1 MALERARMIKSLFK
15 NTTDCCWHNSVTVG
29 TWGGLTGMRGGG
41 SFLCG
46 DDLQSR
52 SSTGPPFNQRYLN
65 CIVWPLWRAL
75 LRDIA
80 RPLRLQHFEDII
92 DGSFSLDVWDSQGNY
107 KHQRLI
113 IRLFFHTNNSPSVMN
128 RVVVTAK
135 QTSALITDWWTLQ
148 LWYFPCISLSS
159 PIHVQV
165 EGTAVSVGWASPFFT
180 SASFPVRISR
190 HSMARWE
197 RLPPNWTQNT
207 GRHKSDLSN
216 TQMSELVT
224 WPLRLNPANHSPMLL
239 PSRPALMHPVSF
251 SRLSCYHLVNSAG
264 AVVTPGRTRGLC
276 LCGWHWYWAW
286 LKVNKQLADV
296 CWVEI

>member
-1 MALERARMIKSLFK
+1 MALERARMIKNLFK

-29 TWGGLTGMRGGG
+29 TWGGLTGMRRGG

-46 DDLQSR
+46 DDLQSG

-92 DGSFSLDVWDSQGNY
+92 DGSFPLDVWDSQGNY

-165 EGTAVSVGWASPFFT
+165 EGAAVSVGWPSPFFT
-180 SASFPVRISR
+180 SSSFPGRISR
-190 HSMARWE
+190 HSRARWE

-216 TQMSELVT
+216 SQMSELVT
-224 WPLRLNPANHSPMLL
+224 WSLRLNQPTTVQCSSHPAQ
-239 PSRPALMHPVSF
+239 
-251 SRLSCYHLVNSAG
+251 LSCTQSVSPGCPATIWSIQLVPSSPRAG
-264 AVVTPGRTRGLC
+264 PEVCVYAVGTGTELGL
-276 LCGWHWYWAW
+276 
-286 LKVNKQLADV
+286 K
-296 CWVEI
+296 